1 MSFSAT
7 DAAFEGFRVVRR
19 HPVVALAWGLT
30 YLLLYVVMFG
40 FGADKWAA
48 LMAAGEALEQ
58 SANPSMADFQALV
71 PIYSSAFFLAAPLGI
86 VIGTVLSA
94 AVARSVLRPEESRW
108 GYLRLGMDEVRV
120 LVVTLA
126 ITVIVGLASGVAM
139 SLVGAA
145 IGFGA
150 ASGQPL
156 LILVGVLLIFAAFA
170 LVVWLAVKFSLAVPM
185 TVDRHKIVILESF
198 SATKGHFWALLGMAV
213 IAVIMSLIV
222 SILGMIIGAAA
233 DLLTGGVQ
241 SLSRYADMG
250 LGQVLANAWPAL
262 LLSSIVNAF
271 LSALQLAVL
280 YAPFSAAWQGI
291 RTLKGR

>member
-19 HPVVALAWGLT
+19 RPVVAVAWGLT

-58 SANPSMADFQALV
+58 SANPSMADFQALGPV
-71 PIYSSAFFLAAPLGI
+71 YGSAFALAAPLGL

-94 AVARSVLRPEESRW
+94 AVARSVLRPDESRW

-126 ITVIVGLASGVAM
+126 ISVMVGLASGVAM
-139 SLVGAA
+139 TLVGAA

-150 ASGQPL
+150 ASSQPL

-185 TVDRHKIVILESF
+185 TVDRRKIVIMESF

-233 DLLTGGVQ
+233 DLATGGVQ

-250 LGQVLANAWPAL
+250 LGQILAQAWPAL
-262 LLSSIVNAF
+262 LVSSVVNAF

-280 YAPFSAAWQGI
+280 YAPFSAAWQDI
-291 RTLKGR
+291 RTSRAQ

>member
-19 HPVVALAWGLT
+19 RPVVALAWGLT
-30 YLLLYVVMFG
+30 YLLLYLVMFG
-40 FGADKWAA
+40 LGADKWAA

-58 SANPSMADFQALV
+58 SANPSMADFQALGPV
-71 PIYSSAFFLAAPLGI
+71 YASAFALAAPAGL
-86 VIGTVLSA
+86 VIGAVLSA
-94 AVARSVLRPEESRW
+94 AVARAVLRPEETRW
-108 GYLRLGMDEVRV
+108 GYLRLGMDELRV

-126 ITVIVGLASGVAM
+126 VAVIVGLSSGVAM
-139 SLVGAA
+139 TVVGAA

-156 LILVGVLLIFAAFA
+156 LILLGVLLIFAAFA

-185 TVDRHKIVILESF
+185 TVDRRKIVILESF

-213 IAVIMSLIV
+213 IAVVMSLIV
-222 SILGMIIGAAA
+222 SILGMIIGAAT
-233 DLLTGGVQ
+233 DLATGGVQ
-241 SLSRYADMG
+241 SLSRYADLG
-250 LGQVLANAWPAL
+250 LGQILARAWPAL
-262 LLSSIVNAF
+262 LVSSVVNAF

-280 YAPFSAAWQGI
+280 YAPFSAAWQAI
-291 RTLKGR
+291 RMSRGR

>member
-19 HPVVALAWGLT
+19 HPIVALVWGLT
-30 YLLLYVVMFG
+30 YLLLYVVMLG
-40 FGADKWAA
+40 FGADKWAN

-58 SANPSMADFQALV
+58 SANPSIADFQALV
-71 PIYSSAFFLAAPLGI
+71 PLYSSAFFLAAPLGI
-86 VIGTVLSA
+86 AIGTVLSA
-94 AVARSVLRPEESRW
+94 AVARSVLRPQESRW

-126 ITVIVGLASGVAM
+126 TTLIVGLSSAVAM
-139 SLVGAA
+139 TVVGAA
-145 IGFGA
+145 IGVGA

-156 LILVGVLLIFAAFA
+156 LILPGVLLIFAAFA

-185 TVDRHKIVILESF
+185 TVDRRKVVILESF
-198 SATKGHFWALLGMAV
+198 SATKGHFWPLLGMAV

-233 DLLTGGVQ
+233 DLVTGGVQ

-250 LGQVLANAWPAL
+250 LAQVLANAWPAL

-280 YAPFSAAWQGI
+280 YAPFSAAWQDI
-291 RTLKGR
+291 RALKGR

>member
-19 HPVVALAWGLT
+19 HPIVALVWGLT

-40 FGADKWAA
+40 FGADKWAN

-58 SANPSMADFQALV
+58 SANPSIADFQALV
-71 PIYSSAFFLAAPLGI
+71 PLYSSAFFLAAPLGI
-86 VIGTVLSA
+86 AIGTVLSA
-94 AVARSVLRPEESRW
+94 AVARSVLRPQESRW

-126 ITVIVGLASGVAM
+126 TTLIVGLSSAVAM
-139 SLVGAA
+139 TVV
-145 IGFGA
+145 GA

-156 LILVGVLLIFAAFA
+156 LILPGVLLIFAAFA

-185 TVDRHKIVILESF
+185 TVDRRKVVILESF
-198 SATKGHFWALLGMAV
+198 SATKGHFWPLLGMAV

-233 DLLTGGVQ
+233 DLVTGGVQ

-250 LGQVLANAWPAL
+250 LAQVLANAWPAL

-280 YAPFSAAWQGI
+280 YAPFSAAWQDI
-291 RTLKGR
+291 RALKGR

>member
-19 HPVVALAWGLT
+19 HPIVALVWGLT

-40 FGADKWAA
+40 FGADKWAN

-58 SANPSMADFQALV
+58 SANPSIADFQALV
-71 PIYSSAFFLAAPLGI
+71 PLYSSAFFLAAPLGI
-86 VIGTVLSA
+86 AIGTVLSA
-94 AVARSVLRPEESRW
+94 AVARSVLRPQESRW

-126 ITVIVGLASGVAM
+126 TTLIVGLSSAVAM
-139 SLVGAA
+139 TVVGAA
-145 IGFGA
+145 IGVGA

-156 LILVGVLLIFAAFA
+156 LILPGVLLIFAAFA

-185 TVDRHKIVILESF
+185 TVDRRKVVILDSF
-198 SATKGHFWALLGMAV
+198 SATKGHFWPLLGMAV

-233 DLLTGGVQ
+233 DLVTGGVQ

-250 LGQVLANAWPAL
+250 LAQVLANAWPAL

-280 YAPFSAAWQGI
+280 YAPFSAAWQDI
-291 RTLKGR
+291 RALKGR

>member
-19 HPVVALAWGLT
+19 HPIVALVWGLT

-40 FGADKWAA
+40 FGADKWAN

-58 SANPSMADFQALV
+58 SANPSIADFQALV
-71 PIYSSAFFLAAPLGI
+71 PLYSSAFFLAAPLGI
-86 VIGTVLSA
+86 AIGTVLSA
-94 AVARSVLRPEESRW
+94 AVARSVLRPQESRW

-126 ITVIVGLASGVAM
+126 TTLIVGLSSAVAM
-139 SLVGAA
+139 TVVGAA
-145 IGFGA
+145 IGVGA

-156 LILVGVLLIFAAFA
+156 LILPGVLLIFAAFA

-185 TVDRHKIVILESF
+185 TVDRRKVVILESF
-198 SATKGHFWALLGMAV
+198 SATKGHFWPLLGMAV

-233 DLLTGGVQ
+233 DLVTGGVQ

-250 LGQVLANAWPAL
+250 LAQVLANAWPAL

-280 YAPFSAAWQGI
+280 YAPFSAAWQDI
-291 RTLKGR
+291 RALKGR